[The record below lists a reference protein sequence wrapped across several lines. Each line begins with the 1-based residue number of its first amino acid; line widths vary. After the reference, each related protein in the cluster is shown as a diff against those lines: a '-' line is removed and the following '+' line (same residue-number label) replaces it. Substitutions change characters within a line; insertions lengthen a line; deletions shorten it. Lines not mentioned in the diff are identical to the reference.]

1 MTLNPSLHQQLTTRR
16 AFLAAAGAAGLG
28 LGLAACGSDDDG
40 SAPARKAG
48 TTAGDFPARV
58 PHKYGATMVEH
69 APKRVATYGGGD
81 VDTLLA
87 LGITPVLVPDIDP
100 RWKQSGGVAPWS
112 RSRVRGEAPVV
123 AANDALELE
132 KVAAARP
139 DLITAVEYDLKKPD
153 YGKLSELAPTVP
165 PPKGFAPY
173 TVPWDTMAV
182 QVGAS
187 LGRRADAEALVKATR
202 GRIAAAAKANPK
214 FASSKA
220 ILIDPDD
227 DGGVYI
233 FAENDVRT
241 RFLGDLGLTMPAE
254 IERLFK
260 GQFYAQIS
268 AERLDLLDTADALVL
283 VAVRKPQVKRLT
295 SSRTYKNLDVVREG
309 RVVTIDDPDLAI
321 AMSYSS
327 VLSQPFQLREVVPG
341 LREALA

>member
-1 MTLNPSLHQQLTTRR
+1 MTDDSLNPILTRR
-16 AFLAAAGAAGLG
+16 GFLASAGVAGLT
-28 LGLAACGSDDDG
+28 LAGCGSDSD
-40 SAPARKAG
+40 APSSTPAAG
-48 TTAGDFPARV
+48 DGDFPARV
-58 PHKYGATMVEH
+58 AHKFGTTTVES
-69 APKRVATYGGGD
+69 APGRVATYGGGD

-87 LGITPVLVPDIDP
+87 LGVSPVLVPDIDP
-100 RWKQSGGVAPWS
+100 RWNADGGIAPWS
-112 RSRVRGEAPVV
+112 REKLRGGKPVV
-123 AANDALELE
+123 ASNQELEFE

-139 DLITAVEYDLKKPD
+139 DLITAVEYDLKQPD
-153 YGKLSELAPTVP
+153 YEKLSHLAPTVP

-173 TVPWDTMAV
+173 TVPWDTMAL
-182 QVGAS
+182 QVGSS
-187 LGRRADAEALVKATR
+187 LGRKADAQKLVDRARADL
-202 GRIAAAAKANPK
+202 AAAAKENPK
-214 FASSKA
+214 FATGKVV
-220 ILIDPDD
+220 LIDPDD

-254 IERLFK
+254 IQTLFK
-260 GQFYAQIS
+260 GQFYSQIS

-295 SSRTYKNLDVVREG
+295 GSRTYKTLEVVREG

-341 LREALA
+341 LRDALA

>member
-1 MTLNPSLHQQLTTRR
+1 MNHETDPFARALSRR
-16 AFLAAAGAAGLG
+16 GFLATVGAAGVG
-28 LGLAACGSDDDG
+28 LGLAACGSSESDAPSRD
-40 SAPARKAG
+40 SAAAS
-48 TTAGDFPARV
+48 GDFPAEV
-58 PHKYGATMVEH
+58 PHKYGMTTIEQ

-100 RWKQSGGVAPWS
+100 RWKQDGGVAPWS
-112 RSRVRGEAPVV
+112 RERLQGDKPVV
-123 AANDALELE
+123 ASNQELEFE
-132 KVAAARP
+132 KVAATQP

-153 YGKLSELAPTVP
+153 YTKLSDLAPTVP

-187 LGRRADAEALVKATR
+187 LGRTADAEKLVKQTKDA
-202 GRIAAAAKANPK
+202 IAKEAKANPK
-214 FASSKA
+214 FGQSQAV
-220 ILIDPDD
+220 LIDPDD

-233 FAENDVRT
+233 FAEDDVRT
-241 RFLGDLGLTMPAE
+241 RFLGDLGFTMPAE
-254 IERLFK
+254 IEKLFK

-268 AERLDLLDTADALVL
+268 AERLDLLDLADVLIL
-283 VAVRKPQVKRLT
+283 VAVRKPQVKQLT
-295 SSRTYKNLDVVREG
+295 SSRSYKNLAAVKEKRL
-309 RVVTIDDPDLAI
+309 VTIDDPDLAI

-327 VLSQPFQLREVVPG
+327 VASTPYQLREVVPR